1 MWNMFKVNN
10 KTPEWRHWSFSSV
23 SIVEFEQVNVG
34 WVGGKKL
41 TNYIDFFQEKIY
53 ESSSHSQGCRERGGR
68 GGNSPPPCPTI
79 SWSKNVFSHVKSEN
93 LKFLHVNNIR
103 DFSLFIEQ
111 NISDKK

>member
-1 MWNMFKVNN
+1 MNQVA
-10 KTPEWRHWSFSSV
+10 
-23 SIVEFEQVNVG
+23 IVRAV
-34 WVGGKKL
+34 
-41 TNYIDFFQEKIY
+41 EK
-53 ESSSHSQGCRERGGR
+53 EGAG